1 MVHYF
6 FDDLCDK
13 YFINHNSFTDPVVRK
28 NRCYTITKW
37 GYSIIYYSLS
47 SVAAIA
53 LLKNTSYFPTWL
65 GGKGSPRNIYNDFPE
80 NS

>member
-13 YFINHNSFTDPVVRK
+13 YFINHNSFTDPVARK